1 MPVHVAELREN
12 RNDDRRQQQ
21 LGCLEPV
28 HVRVMDAEVDDD
40 VAEERNVVALDD
52 AADEFDEDE
61 PADQPCSDSQARSAQ
76 PVEGGCGGHARE
88 NSTAAAP
95 SLVRGQPRGEP
106 VTTERETLTWQG
118 FGDAARELSRTIVAD
133 GFMPDVVVAIARGGL
148 LPAGA
153 IAYGLGIKNCGAINV
168 EFYTGIGTVLPD
180 PELLPPEMDMAYLD
194 GRRVLL
200 VDDVADSGR
209 TLDLA
214 VRLLTDRGAIVR
226 SVVIYTK
233 PTTII
238 RPDWSWKDT
247 DLWIDFPWS
256 WQGSV
261 IEQDAAVRESA

>member
-1 MPVHVAELREN
+1 M
-12 RNDDRRQQQ
+12 
-21 LGCLEPV
+21 
-28 HVRVMDAEVDDD
+28 
-40 VAEERNVVALDD
+40 
-52 AADEFDEDE
+52 
-61 PADQPCSDSQARSAQ
+61 
-76 PVEGGCGGHARE
+76 
-88 NSTAAAP
+88 
-95 SLVRGQPRGEP
+95 
-106 VTTERETLTWQG
+106 TTERETLTWQG
-118 FGDAARELSRTIVAD
+118 FGDATRELSRTIVAD

-153 IAYGLGIKNCGAINV
+153 IAYGLGVKNCGAINV

-261 IEQDAAVRESA
+261 IEQDAAVTGSA